1 MPASDTEIKELSSEI
16 DDQHETV
23 PKDPKPAADESK
35 VTEKVARPG
44 RRVSLSVR
52 GLLVALVM
60 GLLAATAAV
69 FGWLYLDANDRLAAE
84 ALQAGNYQRA
94 EDIAAKYAVSAA
106 EMNYQDFGAW
116 KANLVA
122 GTAPDLKDKLLQA
135 SGSMEQVLAPLQ
147 WQSTAKPLA
156 TKVRSDVGGVYTV
169 DSFVSVLTKTMQ
181 APEGLQSTATYSV
194 TVDSN
199 ADWQI
204 TDVGGIDA
212 ALGK

>member
-1 MPASDTEIKELSSEI
+1 MPASDAEIKEVSSTT
-16 DDQHETV
+16 DDRHETV
-23 PKDPKPAADESK
+23 PTDPTPETEESQP
-35 VTEKVARPG
+35 VAKAST
-44 RRVSLSVR
+44 RRQVSLSIR
-52 GLLVALVM
+52 GLIVVLVM
-60 GLLAATAAV
+60 VLLAATAAV
-69 FGWLYLDANDRLAAE
+69 FGWLYVDANDKLAA
-84 ALQAGNYQRA
+84 QAAQTADYQRA

-116 KANLVA
+116 KENLVA
-122 GTAPDLKDKLLQA
+122 GTAPALKDKLLQA
-135 SGSMEQVLAPLQ
+135 ADSMEQVLAPLQ

-156 TKVRSDVGGVYTV
+156 TKVRSDVAGVYTV

-181 APEGLQSTATYSV
+181 APDGLQSTATYSV
-194 TVDSN
+194 TIDSN

>member
-1 MPASDTEIKELSSEI
+1 MPASDAEIKEVSSTT
-16 DDQHETV
+16 DDRHETV
-23 PKDPKPAADESK
+23 PTDPTTETEESQP
-35 VTEKVARPG
+35 VAKAST
-44 RRVSLSVR
+44 RRQVSLSIR
-52 GLLVALVM
+52 GLIVVLVM
-60 GLLAATAAV
+60 VLLAATAAV
-69 FGWLYLDANDRLAAE
+69 FGWLYVDANDKLAA
-84 ALQAGNYQRA
+84 QAAQTADYQRA

-116 KANLVA
+116 KENLVA
-122 GTAPDLKDKLLQA
+122 GTAPALKDKLLQA
-135 SGSMEQVLAPLQ
+135 ADSMEQVLAPLQ

-156 TKVRSDVGGVYTV
+156 TKVRSDVAGVYTV

-181 APEGLQSTATYSV
+181 APDGLQSTATYSV
-194 TVDSN
+194 TIDSN

>member
-1 MPASDTEIKELSSEI
+1 MPASDTEIKEVSSET

-23 PKDPKPAADESK
+23 PTDPTLDTEETQP
-35 VTEKVARPG
+35 TEKAS
-44 RRVSLSVR
+44 RRRQVSLSVR
-52 GLLVALVM
+52 GLIVALVM
-60 GLLAATAAV
+60 GLLVATAAV
-69 FGWLYLDANDRLAAE
+69 FGWLYMDANDKRAA
-84 ALQAGNYQRA
+84 QAAQTADYQRA
-94 EDIAAKYAVSAA
+94 EDTAAKYAVSAA
-106 EMNYQDFGAW
+106 EMNYKDFGAW
-116 KANLVA
+116 KENLVA
-122 GTAPDLKDKLLQA
+122 GTSPGLRDKLLQA
-135 SGSMEQVLAPLQ
+135 SDSMEQVLAPLQ

-156 TKVRSDVGGVYTV
+156 TKVRSDVAGVYTV